1 MGQRLNL
8 LLAPAIES
16 IQAPLLWWE
25 ETNLWFDD
33 RRSLQEENIRIR
45 NRLQSH
51 VALIQA
57 RNSLSEE
64 NKQLRGLL
72 KLEPIPDFTWQAA
85 KVVAR
90 SPEIMSRHLI
100 IKIKNTRM
108 DDVVASHEG
117 LVGLIDRVDPEY
129 AVVRTI
135 LDASLAVPVTVKGKS
150 LAALIRGQG
159 GSLKVE
165 FVPLA
170 EAPEVGTVLVSS
182 GSGGVFP
189 AGIPVA
195 RITQLTPRQ
204 GEVFV
209 DMEAK
214 PLAHWRRDSWL
225 AVAVSRQP

>member
-8 LLAPAIES
+8 LLAPAIEAAQS
-16 IQAPLLWWE
+16 PLSWWE
-25 ETNLWFDD
+25 EAKLWFNDQ
-33 RRSLQEENIRIR
+33 RSLQEENIRIR

-51 VALIQA
+51 AALIQA

-64 NKQLRGLL
+64 NNQLRGLL
-72 KLEPIPDFTWQAA
+72 ELKPFPDFIWQAA

-100 IKIKNTRM
+100 IKIKNARL
-108 DDVVASHEG
+108 DDVVASSKG
-117 LVGLIDRVDPEY
+117 LVGLIDSVESAY

-135 LDASLAVPVTVKGKS
+135 LDASLAVPVTVEGQS
-150 LAALIRGQG
+150 LAALVRGQG

-170 EAPEVGTVLVSS
+170 EAPEVGTVLISS
-182 GSGGVFP
+182 GSGGIFP

-195 RITQLTPRQ
+195 RITRVTPRQ
-204 GEVFV
+204 GDVFV
-209 DMEAK
+209 EIEAR
-214 PLAHWRRDSWL
+214 PLARWRRDSWL